1 MTNLPM
7 RNEDDYIIDAAKGDV
22 GFGRIL
28 TFVKGEYFLDKEE
41 VPLES
46 EFKVHTREWV
56 QVWINFDTRPII
68 QKIYRVAR
76 GQKAPERESLG
87 DLDKSKWQLG
97 FNSQL
102 KDPWVLQYLVP
113 FESLETGEIV
123 AFRASSFG
131 GRRAIAELAS
141 LCAFK
146 SKRGEPSL
154 PTIKLDKSSFTSKNY
169 GKVQQPAFTIIGFDN
184 DSGARHEINVDK
196 LGNGSGGSDGAAAP
210 IDEDLIPF

>member
-1 MTNLPM
+1 MSNLPM
-7 RNEDDYIIDAAKGDV
+7 RNEDDYIIEAAKSDV

-28 TFVKGEYFLDKEE
+28 TFVKGDYFLDKEE

-56 QVWINFDTRPII
+56 QVWINFDVRPIV

-76 GQKAPERESLG
+76 GQKAPDRETLG
-87 DLDKSKWQLG
+87 DLDKSKWQPG
-97 FNSQL
+97 FNNQP

-113 FESLETGEIV
+113 FESCETGEIV
-123 AFRASSFG
+123 AFRTPSFG

-154 PTIKLDKSSFTSKNY
+154 PIIKIEKSSFTSKNY
-169 GKVQQPAFTIIGFDN
+169 GKIQQPQFTIIGFEN
-184 DSGARHEINVDK
+184 DSGEHHEIDVDK
-196 LGNGSGGSDGAAAP
+196 LGNSGGSDGDDGAP
-210 IDEDLIPF
+210 PVDEVPF